1 MPGYARG
8 TKVHTRKDGTKYIK
22 KKKPTS
28 TKQVAK
34 IAKAVVINNQEML
47 KRESG
52 LQHVSYYDRNRSGT
66 PGPGTVFKGLGTR
79 SPFNFILNP
88 LNWGWENDQSTPGS
102 SDNWHFVGKG
112 IHPRYLKQRLLFE
125 FPGGEQSII
134 QPVRIQ
140 LIWGFF
146 KRPCMLTSYSTPKQA
161 EVTRSEL
168 IKLFQDQIQSD
179 FDTSDDQLKFR
190 TKRPTNYI
198 ITGKKWIKPDR
209 RHRIGV
215 PQQQSWHDQALV
227 GNPPDV
233 METIQWK
240 MGKEW
245 RLARSTNAEDP
256 YDVFNYNNE
265 SWAPFAVIY
274 NPDYCNVKQ
283 AEDPGNPGC
292 GGGEEHD
299 PVPEENRI
307 QVSHNSCMWYNDA

>member
-1 MPGYARG
+1 MP
-8 TKVHTRKDGTKYIK
+8 TKVHTRSDGTKYIK
-22 KKKPTS
+22 RKKKPT
-28 TKQVAK
+28 TNKQVAS
-34 IAKAVVINNQEML
+34 IAKTVVKNNLEML
-47 KRESG
+47 KRETG
-52 LQHVSYYDRNRSGT
+52 PKTIEYYDRNQAGT
-66 PGPGTVFKGLGTR
+66 PSPGTVFKGLNTR
-79 SPFNFILNP
+79 TPFNFILNP
-88 LNWGWENDQSTPGS
+88 LNYGWENDAS
-102 SDNWHFVGKG
+102 SATKDHFVGKG
-112 IHPRYLKQRLLFE
+112 IHPRYLKQRFLFQ

-134 QPVRIQ
+134 EPVRIQ

-146 KRPCMLTSYSTPKQA
+146 KRPSMMTAYTTPKSTT
-161 EVTRSEL
+161 VTKNEYVD
-168 IKLFQDQIQSD
+168 LFRQQIYSD
-179 FDTSDDQLKFR
+179 FDSKDDQMKFR
-190 TKRPTNYI
+190 TKRPTNYV

-245 RLARSTNAEDP
+245 RLQMSSTDE
-256 YDVFNYNNE
+256 YESDVYHYNNE

-283 AEDPGNPGC
+283 ADDEGNPGC
-292 GGGEEHD
+292 GGGPSHD

-307 QVSHNSCMWYNDA
+307 QVQHNSCMWYNDA